1 MQRSCA
7 PGCSSFERKLAKSI
21 GTPAPGDCEEMIAER
36 PRSDSYRSLMLAT
49 VVDAVAV
56 QGDRATAT
64 VHTSATLSGVLRT
77 TEPVPLTLRWD
88 GGRWRM
94 D

>member
-1 MQRSCA
+1 
-7 PGCSSFERKLAKSI
+7 
-21 GTPAPGDCEEMIAER
+21 MIAER

-49 VVDAVAV
+49 VVDAVTV

-64 VHTSATLSGVLRT
+64 VHTNATLSGVLHT